1 MVAVAGA
8 LPVVGA
14 VVVFVVVDAVPLAV
28 EAASLVVL
36 VLFAGAQANTANA
49 SAAQMRFF
57 TRPPSGGRMLCDV
70 RKGGN
75 HGRTSGL
82 LTPELP
88 GVVRMVIS
96 PSSA

>member
-1 MVAVAGA
+1 MVAVAGGP
-8 LPVVGA
+8 PVVGA
-14 VVVFVVVDAVPLAV
+14 AVVFVVVDAVALEVAAV
-28 EAASLVVL
+28 SVAVL

-57 TRPPSGGRMLCDV
+57 TRPPSGARMLCDV

-75 HGRTSGL
+75 HGRTKGL

-88 GVVRMVIS
+88 GAVRMVMS
-96 PSSA
+96 PSS